1 MKAYP
6 KYKESGIEWLGEI
19 PDGWN
24 VTNLKRIAT
33 KVTDGSHFSPTTQ
46 HEGLPY
52 VTVTNVNDKDI
63 DLVGCKKIT
72 IEHFQELEKN
82 GCRPQKGDV
91 LLTKDGTIGKSVV
104 VQEDNN
110 FVILSSIGL
119 ISPNKNEISSDYL
132 RYYLISGIN
141 IDQMFSFIRGSA
153 LTRLTIKLINEL
165 RVVIPPIEKQQTIA
179 TYLDRKTQQI
189 DRLIEIKQKQVEL
202 FKEQRTAIINQAVT
216 KGVVRIMF
224 DSNAFDKLLENDLEI
239 TAFPSWYHFYST
251 QTQHDEIKQIKD
263 KEKRDK
269 LLDLFSA
276 FKQIDNESLTPDDTT
291 IDDPNT
297 DLFQKL
303 RGNNDRYDNDA
314 MTGIT
319 VIRENMILV
328 SEDER
333 LRKKVKQNGGKA
345 ISFDEFK
352 DGSFYKMKDS
362 GIEWLGEI
370 PEGWEEIKI
379 KHVADLKSGSNITS
393 ELIEPVGAYA
403 VYGGNGV
410 RGYYHSYTHE
420 GNYVLI
426 GRQGALCG
434 NINYAFKEFWASEH
448 AIVVTFKSNYE
459 LKWFG
464 ELLKTM
470 NLNQY
475 SVSAAQP
482 GLSVDNIKNLN
493 IPFPSISEQQTIAT
507 YLDRKTRQIDNII
520 KSTQTQIAQLK
531 EYRTALISSV
541 VTGKVD
547 VRDEV

>member
-6 KYKESGIEWLGEI
+6 KYKECGIKWLGEI
-19 PDGWN
+19 PEGW
-24 VTNLKRIAT
+24 R
-33 KVTDGSHFSPTTQ
+33 SS
-46 HEGLPY
+46 
-52 VTVTNVNDKDI
+52 
-63 DLVGCKKIT
+63 KIK
-72 IEHFQELEKN
+72 HELESLDSNRVPLSGEIRGAMEAKVYDYYGASGVIDRVEDYIFEETLILLGEDGANLYSRSTPLAFLAKGKYWVNNHAHILKPKN
-82 GCRPQKGDV
+82 G
-91 LLTKDGTIGKSVV
+91 
-104 VQEDNN
+104 
-110 FVILSSIGL
+110 
-119 ISPNKNEISSDYL
+119 
-132 RYYLISGIN
+132 N
-141 IDQMFSFIRGSA
+141 IDYFVNLLESVDYTKSITGSA
-153 LTRLTIKLINEL
+153 QPKLTIDNLQNIA
-165 RVVIPPIEKQQTIA
+165 IPVSTLPEQQTIA
-179 TYLDRKTQQI
+179 TYLDHKTRQI
-189 DRLIEIKQKQVEL
+189 DRLIETKQKQVEL

-224 DSNAFDKLLENDLEI
+224 DSNAFDKLLENDLDI

-370 PEGWEEIKI
+370 PEGWEVGKLKYLGQCQNGISAGAEYFGSGYPFISYGDVYGNI
-379 KHVADLKSGSNITS
+379 AIPNVASGLANSSEKDRASYSVQKGDVFFTRTS
-393 ELIEPVGAYA
+393 ETIE
-403 VYGGNGV
+403 
-410 RGYYHSYTHE
+410 E
-420 GNYVLI
+420 I
-426 GRQGALCG
+426 GFTSTCLTTMENA
-434 NINYAFKEFWASEH
+434 
-448 AIVVTFKSNYE
+448 TF
-459 LKWFG
+459 
-464 ELLKTM
+464 
-470 NLNQY
+470 
-475 SVSAAQP
+475 
-482 GLSVDNIKNLN
+482 
-493 IPFPSISEQQTIAT
+493 
-507 YLDRKTRQIDNII
+507 
-520 KSTQTQIAQLK
+520 
-531 EYRTALISSV
+531 
-541 VTGKVD
+541 
-547 VRDEV
+547 RDF